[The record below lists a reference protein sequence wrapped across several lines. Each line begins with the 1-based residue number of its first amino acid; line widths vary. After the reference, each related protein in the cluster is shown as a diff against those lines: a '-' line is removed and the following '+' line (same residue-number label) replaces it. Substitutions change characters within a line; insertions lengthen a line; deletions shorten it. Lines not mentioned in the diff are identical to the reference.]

1 MTTHHST
8 LAWRIPW
15 TEEPGGLQSTGSQR
29 VRHDGSNLARRHAL
43 LKQKVGQLF
52 HVGGCWPQG
61 QFPSVL
67 TTVVHYSL
75 LPSTMLTQVEHTHG
89 HVCTD
94 THMHRASRPL
104 LTLTLW
110 EEAAREACVRPHPHP
125 GALDSADAWK
135 GHGPRGPHVSG
146 VRGVR
151 AGPRQDLRDRRASP
165 GGGSPG
171 GGRHQGRCS
180 DI

>member
-94 THMHRASRPL
+94 THMHTFPTGCSWPQERSQLYGGPQPSSSPPL
-104 LTLTLW
+104 L
-110 EEAAREACVRPHPHP
+110 
-125 GALDSADAWK
+125 
-135 GHGPRGPHVSG
+135 
-146 VRGVR
+146 
-151 AGPRQDLRDRRASP
+151 
-165 GGGSPG
+165 
-171 GGRHQGRCS
+171 
-180 DI
+180 